1 MEIRDLHP
9 GAVWGGHIFA
19 LRALHG
25 VRQSTEVKRKIEVDS
40 CRQRWGSRGEQNF
53 PSCSQNT
60 YSPSVCM
67 SNVKKLLN
75 LVKE

>member
-1 MEIRDLHP
+1 MEIRDLLP
-9 GAVWGGHIFA
+9 GAVWGGYIFA

-53 PSCSQNT
+53 PSCSQNIC
-60 YSPSVCM
+60 SPPVCV
-67 SNVKKLLN
+67 SIVTKIAQFG
-75 LVKE
+75 